1 MAPASNL
8 EELIDWTLWA
18 EKGHHLLKRVE
29 RVAARPAHCRR
40 RVGQALTQG
49 ERKTAARP
57 AAPGGRT
64 KVARECET
72 RRNAGT
78 RERQKP
84 PPLRANPHQ
93 STPSS
98 RSW

>member
-1 MAPASNL
+1 MARASNL

-29 RVAARPAHCRR
+29 LVAARPAHCRR

-49 ERKTAARP
+49 ERKTGARS

-84 PPLRANPHQ
+84 APLRANPHQ